1 MKIILQHEILKKLR
15 ESRTIP
21 ANIIAEKLGLSLE
34 DYEKLESENKKIDI
48 KLAEKIAGIFKRN
61 WTVFLLNELPKTEL
75 YKRDNRTTENQTPSL
90 HEKTIQAIEDAN
102 YIFEFVSGLSTHS
115 GLNIPKYDDIKDLS
129 AEDLGIWIRKQSKIS
144 IEEQK
149 KFKDYSDAFKQWRKL
164 VEGMGVYVS
173 QYPLNI
179 EDKIRAFSLS
189 DHDRAII
196 VLNTNDTTTG
206 RIFSL
211 FHELCHII
219 RRSTGICDL
228 HYSVSSD
235 VEVFCNRFSAA
246 FLVPIE
252 AVKDYVN
259 KNSKASILAD
269 LDYHSQR
276 LASHLKV
283 SQLVIY
289 RRFATLGIISDSE
302 YSKKHNKL
310 LGGFLKK
317 PSVVIDDEGGG
328 GPNFYTI
335 KKLRNGEAYSNT
347 VLRAMNTGEISAF
360 EASNALGVG
369 VSKLSEYKNRT
380 A

>member
-1 MKIILQHEILKKLR
+1 MKIFIQHEILKSLR

-21 ANIIAEKLGLSLE
+21 ANIIAEKLGLSLQ
-34 DYEKLESENKKIDI
+34 DYEKLELKDSKVDVG
-48 KLAEKIAGIFKRN
+48 LADKIAGVFKRN
-61 WTVFLLNELPKTEL
+61 WTVFLLDKLPETEL
-75 YKRDNRTTENQTPSL
+75 YKRDNRTTENQTSSL

-102 YIFEFVSGLSTHS
+102 YIFDFVSGLATHKGLS
-115 GLNIPKYDDIKDLS
+115 VPKYEDIKGLN
-129 AEDLGIWIRKQSKIS
+129 AEDLAALIRKRSKIS
-144 IEEQK
+144 FEEQ

-173 QYPLNI
+173 QYPLSV

-211 FHELCHII
+211 FHELCHVI

-228 HYSVSSD
+228 HYSLSSD

-246 FLVPIE
+246 FLVPIDV
-252 AVKDYVN
+252 VKDYVN
-259 KNSKASILAD
+259 KIGTDAVLSD
-269 LDYHSQR
+269 VDYHSQR
-276 LASHLKV
+276 LASSLKV
-283 SQLVIY
+283 SQLVVY
-289 RRFATLGIISDSE
+289 RRFATLGIITDSD

-317 PSVVIDDEGGG
+317 PKVVIEKDSSG
-328 GPNFYTI
+328 GPNYYNI
-335 KKLRNGEAYSNT
+335 KKLRNGESYSNT
-347 VLRAMNTGEISAF
+347 VLQAMNTGEITAF
-360 EASNALGVG
+360 EASNALGVS
-369 VSKLSEYKNRT
+369 VNKLSEYEIRT